1 MRLWVYL
8 VLIPAILLNRGIKVS
23 AKENISVRILFTNN
37 SNGKLVDCN
46 CRSDPYGGLA
56 ERVDLIRSYRDK
68 YPDVLL
74 LDSGGYFSLS
84 NIERKGN
91 IILKLMEIMEYEAC
105 GIGDQELYH
114 GLGKFFELFGWYGD
128 RIINASLYTKDGKS
142 LFSPYRIVTVNGIK
156 IGVIGLASDETFKY
170 FPEDYRDFTVEE
182 PDTTLGRILPILKST
197 CDYIIIL
204 SQMGVKTDEKV
215 AEKWPDIDLIIG
227 GHSQTLLK
235 KALTILDCRIVQAGK
250 NGGRVGEI
258 ILTFDKSKKMNTFSY
273 HLLEVS
279 KKYKILPDVQLLI
292 DELSKTPVN

>member
-8 VLIPAILLNRGIKVS
+8 VLIPAILVNRGIESS

-74 LDSGGYFSLS
+74 LDSGGYFGLS
-84 NIERKGN
+84 NVERKGN

-105 GIGDQELYH
+105 GVGDQELYY
-114 GLGKFFELFGWYGD
+114 GLGKFFELFGWYRD

-142 LFSPYRIVTVNGIK
+142 LFSPYRIVTVNGMK

-170 FPEDYRDFTVEE
+170 FPEDYRDFTV
-182 PDTTLGRILPILKST
+182 G
-197 CDYIIIL
+197 C
-204 SQMGVKTDEKV
+204 M
-215 AEKWPDIDLIIG
+215 
-227 GHSQTLLK
+227 
-235 KALTILDCRIVQAGK
+235 
-250 NGGRVGEI
+250 
-258 ILTFDKSKKMNTFSY
+258 
-273 HLLEVS
+273 VS
-279 KKYKILPDVQLLI
+279 IT
-292 DELSKTPVN
+292 SW

>member
-1 MRLWVYL
+1 M
-8 VLIPAILLNRGIKVS
+8 
-23 AKENISVRILFTNN
+23 
-37 SNGKLVDCN
+37 
-46 CRSDPYGGLA
+46 
-56 ERVDLIRSYRDK
+56 
-68 YPDVLL
+68 L
-74 LDSGGYFSLS
+74 LDSGGYFGLS
-84 NIERKGN
+84 NVERKGN

-105 GIGDQELYH
+105 GVGDQELYY
-114 GLGKFFELFGWYGD
+114 GLGKFFELFGWYRD

-142 LFSPYRIVTVNGIK
+142 LFSPYRIVTVNGMK

-182 PDTTLGRILPILKST
+182 PDSTLGRILPILKST

-215 AEKWPDIDLIIG
+215 AEKWSDIDLIIG